1 MLHSLQSYGASD
13 LRFLLSA
20 LCFPLSAFSFMLS
33 ALCFMLYAF
42 RFLPSAFRFLLF
54 AFSFQLSALLPS
66 AQITDPTS
74 NTTEQQL
81 ENATENNA
89 DAETEDDAYLQ
100 QLIHFIKNPVNLN
113 TAGEEE
119 LKELQLLTALQIQNC
134 ISYRNLLGNF
144 ISIYEL
150 QAIPGWSIALIEKI
164 QPYITIRNA
173 EGVFTTVKN
182 RLLGGEH
189 SILTRVSQVLEKS
202 GGYATS
208 TSANYYTGSP
218 LKLLMR
224 YKYQFKNLLQYGV
237 LAEKDAGEQFFKGRQ
252 KLGFDFYSAHFFI
265 RNTGIIKA
273 VALGDFAINLGQGL
287 TQWQNL
293 AFKKGAEVLN
303 IKREGPVIRP
313 YNSAGESNFHRGA
326 GITIA
331 KNNISATVFLSYR
344 KLDANLIADS
354 SGVTA
359 GYISSLQTSGY
370 HRTKSEMEDRGIQRQ
385 FVIGANIALKYKA
398 LHLGVNALR
407 YRFTLPIQKDNDPYN
422 IYALHGTAFG
432 NYSLDYSY
440 TFKNLHFFGEAAAGS
455 KWNTA
460 FVNGVLLSISAAAD
474 VSLLYRNIEAGYQS
488 LYSNAFTENTF
499 PSNEKGLYTGLNVH
513 PGNQLRLAVYADMF
527 QFPWLRYRVDAPSA
541 GTDYL
546 LQLTYT
552 PNKQLEMLSRFRSE
566 SKAINFNSDQ
576 LTLNSVAAQP
586 KKSWRTQFICKINRS
601 ITLKSRVELL
611 WFSPKT
617 NQLEQGFST
626 YFDFLYKPVLKPWA
640 ANMRFQYFDSDGYN
654 SRIYAYENDVL
665 FSYAIPV
672 FYNKGLRIYINYN
685 YNINKS
691 FFIWVKIARTLYY
704 GQTVIGSGLDEIPGN
719 KKTELR
725 LQLLYKF

>member
-1 MLHSLQSYGASD
+1 MLYSLQSYGASA

-20 LCFPLSAFSFMLS
+20 LSFQLS
-33 ALCFMLYAF
+33 AL
-42 RFLPSAFRFLLF
+42 RFLLSAFRFLLS
-54 AFSFQLSALLPS
+54 AFSFRLYALCFLLFAFLLLPFFS
-66 AQITDPTS
+66 SSQIIDPTS

-81 ENATENNA
+81 ENATENNE
-89 DAETEDDAYLQ
+89 DTETEDDAYLQ

-119 LKELQLLTALQIQNC
+119 LKELQLLSALQIENC

-150 QAIPGWSIALIEKI
+150 QAIPGWSIALIEKL
-164 QPYITIRNA
+164 QPYITIRNT
-173 EGVFTTVKN
+173 EGVFTAFKN
-182 RLLGGEH
+182 RLRGGEH
-189 SILTRVSQVLEKS
+189 SILSRVSQGLEKS
-202 GGYATS
+202 GGYTAS

-237 LAEKDAGEQFFKGRQ
+237 LAEKDAGEQFFKGGQ
-252 KLGFDFYSAHFFI
+252 KQGFDFYSAHFFI
-265 RNTGIIKA
+265 RNIGIIKA
-273 VALGDFAINLGQGL
+273 LALGDFTVNLGQGL
-287 TQWQNL
+287 TQWQSL

-313 YNSAGESNFHRGA
+313 YNSAGESNFHRGT

-331 KNNISATVFLSYR
+331 KNNISATVFLSYK
-344 KLDANLIADS
+344 KLDANMVADS
-354 SGVTA
+354 SGISA

-370 HRTKSEMEDRGIQRQ
+370 HRTKSEIEDRSIQRQ
-385 FVIGANIALKYKA
+385 FVIGANIALKYKS

-407 YRFTLPIQKDNDPYN
+407 YNFKLPLQKDNEPYN
-422 IYALHGTAFG
+422 IYALHGTAFE

-440 TFKNLHFFGEAAAGS
+440 TFKNLHFFGEAAAGN

-474 VSLLYRNIEAGYQS
+474 FSLLYRNIAAGYQS
-488 LYSNAFTENTF
+488 LYSNAFTENTL

-513 PGNQLRLAVYADMF
+513 PGNQLRLAVYTDMF
-527 QFPWLRYRVDAPSA
+527 KFPWLRYRVDAPSA

-546 LQLTYT
+546 VQLTYT
-552 PNKQLEMLSRFRSE
+552 PNKQLEILSRFHTDN
-566 SKAINFNSDQ
+566 KAINITSDQ
-576 LTLNSVAAQP
+576 LTLSSVAPQP

-617 NQLEQGFST
+617 KLQEQGFST
-626 YFDFLYKPVLKPWA
+626 YFDFLYKPGLKPWA

-654 SRIYAYENDVL
+654 SRLYAYENDVL

-672 FYNKGLRIYINYN
+672 FYNKGLRIYINYY

-691 FFIWVKIARTLYY
+691 FFIWAKIARTLYS

-719 KKTELR
+719 KKTDLR